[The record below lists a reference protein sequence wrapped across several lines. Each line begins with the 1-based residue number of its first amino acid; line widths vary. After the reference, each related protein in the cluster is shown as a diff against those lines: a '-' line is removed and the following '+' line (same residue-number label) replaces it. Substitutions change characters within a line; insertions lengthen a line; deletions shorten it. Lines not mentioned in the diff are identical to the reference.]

1 MCNFASFE
9 CTKDKVFW
17 SKKTDSHSEI
27 IKEFSLFEHGT
38 HGACVVPVE
47 IVPPDNDYT
56 APLDKWIFRV
66 DDGMSSIYPDWWDAP
81 KYEAMCRAELREQIA
96 EKIVLPGQVFDEVK
110 DGYKAV
116 VFGEIKSLSETSRV
130 VVMLGTSQVGVM
142 LGTSRVGEMWGTS
155 RVGVMRETSQV
166 GEMWGTS
173 RVGEMKDFSITQKYK
188 NDKCTIICAYPK
200 KFKLKKHTT
209 KKGSRSMITLCVDCH
224 EKYHNKKLH
233 G

>member
-116 VFGEIKSLSETSRV
+116 VFGEIKSLSGTSQV
-130 VVMLGTSQVGVM
+130 VVMLGTSQ
-142 LGTSRVGEMWGTS
+142 
-155 RVGVMRETSQV
+155 VGVMRETSQV

-200 KFKLKKHTT
+200 KFN
-209 KKGSRSMITLCVDCH
+209 MITLCVDCH